1 MRLTYQYTFIQW
13 LLFFF
18 IYCFLGWVWESCYV
32 SIKKREWINRGFLH
46 GPMLPIY
53 GSGAI
58 IVLLCT
64 IGVRDQVILIFIFG
78 MTGATILEY
87 VTGACMERLFR
98 VRYWDYSHMPLNL
111 KGYICLPVSLGW
123 GVFSVLLVRV
133 IHVPIENAVL
143 QIPERIAEAVT
154 VLCSSAFAADFTL
167 SFGEAMDLRDMLI
180 RLSDSN
186 EKIQR
191 LQKRLEVVS
200 AFAEDGLMQ
209 YQMKR
214 EERKMSR
221 KEFLEGMIERQ
232 RENRRMMLVEL
243 IDRVNESI
251 DAGLEKREELQKIK
265 TQIEQEFKNI
275 GSLTNRAAR
284 RSARLLHR
292 NPNTVSKKYA
302 EALKQ
307 VQEMLKKKK
316 QDTD

>member
-1 MRLTYQYTFIQW
+1 MAYHYTFIQW

-32 SIKKREWINRGFLH
+32 SAKNREWINRGFLH

-64 IGVRDQVILIFIFG
+64 IGVRDQIVLTFLFG
-78 MTGATILEY
+78 MIGATILEY

-133 IHVPIENAVL
+133 IHVPIENLVL
-143 QIPERIAEAVT
+143 QIPERIAEV
-154 VLCSSAFAADFTL
+154 VSVVCSSAFAVDFTM
-167 SFGEAMDLRDMLI
+167 SFSEAMDLRDMLI

-214 EERKMSR
+214 EERKISR

-292 NPNTVSKKYA
+292 NPNTVSKRYA

-316 QDTD
+316 

>member
-1 MRLTYQYTFIQW
+1 MAYHYTFIQW

-32 SIKKREWINRGFLH
+32 SAKNREWINRGFLH

-58 IVLLCT
+58 IVLICT
-64 IGVRDQVILIFIFG
+64 IGVRDQIVLTFLFG
-78 MTGATILEY
+78 MIGATILEY

-123 GVFSVLLVRV
+123 GVFSVLLMRV
-133 IHVPIENAVL
+133 IHVPIENLVL
-143 QIPERIAEAVT
+143 QIPERIAEV
-154 VLCSSAFAADFTL
+154 VSVVCSSAFAVDFTL
-167 SFGEAMDLRDMLI
+167 SFSEAMDLRDMLI

-221 KEFLEGMIERQ
+221 KEFLERMIERQ

-292 NPNTVSKKYA
+292 NPNTVSKRYA

-316 QDTD
+316 

>member
-1 MRLTYQYTFIQW
+1 MAYHYTFIQW

-58 IVLLCT
+58 IVLICT
-64 IGVRDQVILIFIFG
+64 IGVRDQIVLTFLFG
-78 MTGATILEY
+78 MIGATILEY

-111 KGYICLPVSLGW
+111 KGYICLSVSLGW

-133 IHVPIENAVL
+133 IHVPIENLVL
-143 QIPERIAEAVT
+143 QIPERIAEV
-154 VLCSSAFAADFTL
+154 VSVVCSSAFAVDFTL
-167 SFGEAMDLRDMLI
+167 SFSEAMDLRDMLI

-292 NPNTVSKKYA
+292 NPNTVSKRYA

-316 QDTD
+316 

>member
-123 GVFSVLLVRV
+123 GAFSVLLVRV
-133 IHVPIENAVL
+133 IHVPIENLVL
-143 QIPERIAEAVT
+143 LIPERIAEV
-154 VLCSSAFAADFTL
+154 VSVVCSSAFAVDFTL
-167 SFGEAMDLRDMLI
+167 SFSEAMDLRDMLI

-292 NPNTVSKKYA
+292 NPNTVSKRYA

-316 QDTD
+316 

>member
-1 MRLTYQYTFIQW
+1 MTYQYTFIQW

-98 VRYWDYSHMPLNL
+98 VRYWAYSHMPLNL

-133 IHVPIENAVL
+133 IHVPIENLVL
-143 QIPERIAEAVT
+143 QIPERIAEV
-154 VLCSSAFAADFTL
+154 VSVVCSSAFAVDFTL
-167 SFGEAMDLRDMLI
+167 SFSEAMDLRDMLI

-292 NPNTVSKKYA
+292 NPNTVSKRYA

-316 QDTD
+316 

>member
-1 MRLTYQYTFIQW
+1 MAYHYTFIQW

-32 SIKKREWINRGFLH
+32 SAKNREWINRGFLH

-58 IVLLCT
+58 IVLICT
-64 IGVRDQVILIFIFG
+64 IGVRDQIVLTFLFG
-78 MTGATILEY
+78 MIGATILEY

-123 GVFSVLLVRV
+123 GVFSVLLMRV
-133 IHVPIENAVL
+133 IHVPIENLVL

>member
-1 MRLTYQYTFIQW
+1 MRLIYQYTFIQW

-18 IYCFLGWVWESCYV
+18 IYCFLGWVWEICYV

-64 IGVRDQVILIFIFG
+64 IGERDQVILIFIFG

-133 IHVPIENAVL
+133 IHVPIENLVL
-143 QIPERIAEAVT
+143 QIPERIAEV
-154 VLCSSAFAADFTL
+154 VSVVCSSAFAVDFTL
-167 SFGEAMDLRDMLI
+167 SFSEAMDLRDMLI

-292 NPNTVSKKYA
+292 NPNTVSKRYA

-316 QDTD
+316 

>member
-58 IVLLCT
+58 IVLICT
-64 IGVRDQVILIFIFG
+64 IGVRDQIVLTFLFG
-78 MTGATILEY
+78 MIGATILEY

-133 IHVPIENAVL
+133 IHVPIENLVL
-143 QIPERIAEAVT
+143 QIPERIAEV
-154 VLCSSAFAADFTL
+154 VSVVCSSAFAVDFTL
-167 SFGEAMDLRDMLI
+167 SFSEAMDLRDMLI

-292 NPNTVSKKYA
+292 NPNTVSKRYA

-316 QDTD
+316 

>member
-1 MRLTYQYTFIQW
+1 MAYHYTFIQW

-32 SIKKREWINRGFLH
+32 SAKNREWINRGFLH

-58 IVLLCT
+58 IVLICT
-64 IGVRDQVILIFIFG
+64 IGVRDQIVLTFLFG
-78 MTGATILEY
+78 MIGATILEY

-123 GVFSVLLVRV
+123 GVFSVLLMRV
-133 IHVPIENAVL
+133 IHVPIENLVL
-143 QIPERIAEAVT
+143 QIPERIAEV
-154 VLCSSAFAADFTL
+154 VSVVCSSAFAVDFTL
-167 SFGEAMDLRDMLI
+167 SFSEAMDLRDMLI

-221 KEFLEGMIERQ
+221 KESLERMIERQ

-292 NPNTVSKKYA
+292 NPNTVSKRYA

-316 QDTD
+316 

>member
-32 SIKKREWINRGFLH
+32 SAKNREWINRGFLH

-64 IGVRDQVILIFIFG
+64 IGVRDQIVLTFLFG
-78 MTGATILEY
+78 MIGATILEY

-123 GVFSVLLVRV
+123 GVFSVLLMRV
-133 IHVPIENAVL
+133 IHVPIENLVL
-143 QIPERIAEAVT
+143 QIPERIAEV
-154 VLCSSAFAADFTL
+154 VSVVCSSAFAVDFTL
-167 SFGEAMDLRDMLI
+167 SFSEAMDLRDMLI

-221 KEFLEGMIERQ
+221 KEFLERMIERQ

-292 NPNTVSKKYA
+292 NPNTVSKRYA

-316 QDTD
+316 

>member
-133 IHVPIENAVL
+133 IHVPIENLVL
-143 QIPERIAEAVT
+143 QIPERIAEV
-154 VLCSSAFAADFTL
+154 VSVVCSSAFAVDFTL
-167 SFGEAMDLRDMLI
+167 SFSEAMDLRDMLI

-292 NPNTVSKKYA
+292 NPNTVSKRYA

-316 QDTD
+316 

>member
-1 MRLTYQYTFIQW
+1 MAYHYTFIQW

-32 SIKKREWINRGFLH
+32 SAKNREWINRGFLH

-64 IGVRDQVILIFIFG
+64 IGVRDQIVLTFLFG
-78 MTGATILEY
+78 MIGATILEY

-123 GVFSVLLVRV
+123 GVFSVLLMRV
-133 IHVPIENAVL
+133 IHVPIENLVL
-143 QIPERIAEAVT
+143 QIPERIAEV
-154 VLCSSAFAADFTL
+154 VSVVCSSAFAVDFTM
-167 SFGEAMDLRDMLI
+167 SFSEAMDLRDMLI

-214 EERKMSR
+214 EERKISR

-292 NPNTVSKKYA
+292 NPNTVSKRYA

-316 QDTD
+316 